1 MDSATRQTGC
11 QDNASAQANA
21 TAASSKMG
29 YWRWLLFAAMARL
42 ELGEDIHLRIPDAT
56 TTRRVVN
63 IP

>member
-1 MDSATRQTGC
+1 MDSVTRQTGH
-11 QDNASAQANA
+11 QDNASARASA
-21 TAASSKMG
+21 TTATCKMG

-42 ELGEDIHLRIPDAT
+42 ELREDIHLRIPNAK